1 MRTGERRTQNQ
12 FGKPFEVFKFRT
24 MVYDAEKR
32 CGPVW
37 ATVNDPRVTR
47 LGRLLRKTRLD
58 EIPQLINVIRGEM
71 LIVGPRPERPFFIEK
86 LSREIDGYTRRL
98 DVLPGITGL
107 AQVENGYDGSIDDV
121 RSKVRYD
128 LEYIRRSSLRSD
140 LKIMLRTV
148 GVVLGCRACRSA
160 EARSC
165 ACTFLGE
172 IVQTSVSAIRFD
184 FRKGLK

>member
-1 MRTGERRTQNQ
+1 
-12 FGKPFEVFKFRT
+12 
-24 MVYDAEKR
+24 
-32 CGPVW
+32 
-37 ATVNDPRVTR
+37 
-47 LGRLLRKTRLD
+47 
-58 EIPQLINVIRGEM
+58 M

-148 GVVLGCRACRSA
+148 GVVLGCR
-160 EARSC
+160 
-165 ACTFLGE
+165 
-172 IVQTSVSAIRFD
+172 
-184 FRKGLK
+184 GL